1 MNARVG
7 LAELTA
13 AVAAAV
19 ALGALVVAGVGCANA
34 PSTLVI
40 LQNQLVTPDMTTGT
54 CTPTEDLDSALL
66 SGTFDVDLDKDYP
79 YILHPLLESR
89 LPSLQTADGI
99 ERNSLTLTALHI
111 EIQAP
116 AGVSPDWPAGCP
128 ATFDAPAPLV
138 IDPQQTRVLT
148 VNGLQPCHSQH
159 LRQLIK
165 DGAIPASSAQPVYFT
180 LAIQAIATHAGSTLE
195 SDVFPFPVAVCA
207 GCLQAHFPATPMC
220 IDTPKPNPDPGN
232 TCNVAQDGPQV
243 LCCVDPAG
251 ALVCPAPD
259 I

>member
-19 ALGALVVAGVGCANA
+19 ALGALAVTGVGCANA

-40 LQNQLVTPDMTTGT
+40 LQNQLVTPDMTTGV

-66 SGTFDVDLDKDYP
+66 SGTFDVDLDHDYP
-79 YILHPLLESR
+79 YLLHPLLESR

-128 ATFDAPAPLV
+128 ATFDAPSPLV
-138 IDPQQTRVLT
+138 IDPQQTRALT
-148 VNGLQPCHSQH
+148 VIGLEPCHSQH

-180 LAIQAIATHAGSTLE
+180 LAIQAIATRDGSTVE
-195 SDVFPFPVAVCA
+195 SEVFPFPVAVCA
-207 GCLQAHFPATPMC
+207 GCLQAYFPATPMC
-220 IDTPKPNPDPGN
+220 IDTPKPNPKPGN
-232 TCNVAQDGPQV
+232 PCNLAQDGPQV
-243 LCCVDPAG
+243 LCCVDAAG
-251 ALVCPAPD
+251 ALLCPAPD
-259 I
+259 L